1 MRKIESFQMK
11 KIYAIGHALGITGIG
26 SEDELHVLV
35 SSVTGKDSIK
45 ELSYQ
50 EAMAVIKRLEDL
62 QGGTAAP
69 KPSSRKPKE
78 HSQRPGGVTSGQQKK
93 IWALMY
99 ELKKHDKSPNEV
111 PLGDRLCA
119 VIKKELHVDAI
130 AKNPFAWLT
139 FSQGNALIE
148 VLKGY
153 LKSLDRKEAASD
165 GIARPCEDRKPR

>member
-1 MRKIESFQMK
+1 MK
-11 KIYAIGHALGITGIG
+11 KIYAIGHALGITGNG
-26 SEDELHVLV
+26 SEDELHILV
-35 SSVTGKDSIK
+35 SGVTGKDSIK

-99 ELKKHDKSPNEV
+99 ELKKRDKSPNEV

-139 FSQGNALIE
+139 FSQGNTLIE

-153 LKSLDRKEAASD
+153 LKSLERKEEASD
-165 GIARPCEDRKPR
+165 GTVSYTHLDVYKRQPIILT

>member
-11 KIYAIGHALGITGIG
+11 KIYAIGHALGITGTG

-93 IWALMY
+93 IWVTS
-99 ELKKHDKSPNEV
+99 E
-111 PLGDRLCA
+111 A
-119 VIKKELHVDAI
+119 VISILWSCPLQARFRSV
-130 AKNPFAWLT
+130 
-139 FSQGNALIE
+139 FSLSAGL
-148 VLKGY
+148 
-153 LKSLDRKEAASD
+153 
-165 GIARPCEDRKPR
+165 

>member
-11 KIYAIGHALGITGIG
+11 KIYAIGHALGITGNG
-26 SEDELHVLV
+26 SEDELHILV
-35 SSVTGKDSIK
+35 SGVTGKDSIK

-99 ELKKHDKSPNEV
+99 ELKKSD
-111 PLGDRLCA
+111 
-119 VIKKELHVDAI
+119 
-130 AKNPFAWLT
+130 KNPFAWLT
-139 FSQGNALIE
+139 FSQGNTLIE

-153 LKSLDRKEAASD
+153 LKSLERKEEASD
-165 GIARPCEDRKPR
+165 GIVRPCEDRKPG